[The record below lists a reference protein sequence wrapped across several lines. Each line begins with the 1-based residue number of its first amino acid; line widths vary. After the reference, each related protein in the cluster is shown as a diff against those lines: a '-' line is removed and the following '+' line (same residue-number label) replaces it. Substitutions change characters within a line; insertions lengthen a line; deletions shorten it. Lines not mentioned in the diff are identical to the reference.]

1 MTSDTAKRVAIQ
13 LASQLPEE
21 PADQQLVL
29 MFLHELMEW
38 LNDARPDPAANGT
51 GNVVSPRRPSA

>member
-29 MFLHELMEW
+29 MFLHELLEW
-38 LNDARPDPAANGT
+38 LNNAQPDPVQNGA
-51 GNVVSPRRPSA
+51 GNVVSLRRPTA